1 MVFLGKTLGSQ
12 KLLFEFQ
19 ETSLSFRERSHFFI
33 ISIEEEKKLVNLHR
47 EVYHKGVKDV

>member
-19 ETSLSFRERSHFFI
+19 ETTQSFRERNHFFV
-33 ISIEEEKKLVNLHR
+33 ISIDEEKKLVNLHR